1 MARPLR
7 IEFAGALYHI
17 TSRGNDRQPIYN
29 NDADRTQ
36 FLEQLNGTCDR
47 YDWLCHAYC
56 LMTNHY
62 HLLIQT
68 RTATLS
74 KGMKLLNGRYTQHFN
89 MAHTRTGHVF
99 QGRFKAILVDS
110 DAYLLEL
117 ARYIVL
123 NPVRARMVHTA
134 EEWPWSSYRA
144 TAGMASG
151 HAFLTTDWVLSAFGT
166 QKRYAC
172 ERYREFVE
180 SGEGQPSPWESLK
193 NQVYLGSDQFVED
206 MISLIQPNQS
216 LRDIPRLQKSQPSQ
230 PLGDYKKRF
239 SDCKRAMAMGY
250 LSGHYTLE
258 QVGAY
263 FGVSH
268 ATVSRAVKQYEKDV
282 ICKA

>member
-17 TSRGNDRQPIYN
+17 TSRGNDRQPIYD
-29 NDADRTQ
+29 NDGDRIQ
-36 FLEQLNGTCDR
+36 FLEQLNGACVR
-47 YDWLCHAYC
+47 YSWLCHAYC

-68 RTATLS
+68 RAATLS
-74 KGMKLLNGRYTQHFN
+74 KGMKYLNGKYTQHFN
-89 MAHTRTGHVF
+89 KAHTRTGHVF
-99 QGRFKAILVDS
+99 QGRFKAILVDR

-134 EEWPWSSYRA
+134 DEWPWSSYRA

-151 HAFLTTDWVLSAFGT
+151 HAVLTTDWVLSAFGT
-166 QKRYAC
+166 HKRHAC
-172 ERYREFVE
+172 ESYRDFVE
-180 SGEGQPSPWESLK
+180 RGEGQPSPWKSLK

-206 MISLIQPNQS
+206 MISLILPDQS
-216 LRDIPRLQKSQPSQ
+216 LRDIPRQQKSRPPQ
-230 PLGDYKKRF
+230 PLSDYEKKF
-239 SDCKRAMAMGY
+239 SDRKRAMAIAY

-258 QVGAY
+258 QVGEY
-263 FGVSH
+263 FGISH

-282 ICKA
+282 QCKA